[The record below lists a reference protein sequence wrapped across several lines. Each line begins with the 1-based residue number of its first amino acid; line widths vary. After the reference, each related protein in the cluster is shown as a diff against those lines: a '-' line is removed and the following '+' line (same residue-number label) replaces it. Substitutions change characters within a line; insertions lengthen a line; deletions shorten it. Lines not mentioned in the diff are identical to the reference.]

1 MNVTE
6 NVLKCEKRERDKLQQ
21 KRRMDRK
28 VEGVAIDTKLIPDTP
43 QKRSQDISEIL
54 PEDMIDLPE
63 IKEEKHVTLMGRKY
77 DIKYNTICIFR

>member
-1 MNVTE
+1 
-6 NVLKCEKRERDKLQQ
+6 
-21 KRRMDRK
+21 MDRK

-63 IKEEKHVTLMGRKY
+63 IKEEKTCHTDCRKY